1 MKNEILGGVLLNIL
15 IIEDDPNKA
24 KQLNEFF
31 SNVSDVKSITTKSS
45 YKTGLK
51 EILKNEYHF
60 LVLDMSMPT
69 FDISTEAGGGKVMH
83 FGGKEILRQLRR
95 KKVNIP
101 TVVVTQFESFGE
113 EKKMTL
119 DKLKDELS
127 QEFSDNYIKTI
138 YYNPAGIEWKHE
150 LQDVVDNF
158 EVK

>member
-1 MKNEILGGVLLNIL
+1 MNIL

-31 SNVSDVKSITTKSS
+31 SNISEVESITTKSS

-51 EILKNEYHF
+51 EILRNEYHF

-95 KKVNIP
+95 RKVNIP

-119 DKLKDELS
+119 DKLKDELR

>member
-1 MKNEILGGVLLNIL
+1 MNIL

-113 EKKMTL
+113 EKK
-119 DKLKDELS
+119 
-127 QEFSDNYIKTI
+127 
-138 YYNPAGIEWKHE
+138 
-150 LQDVVDNF
+150 
-158 EVK
+158 

>member
-1 MKNEILGGVLLNIL
+1 MNIL

-31 SNVSDVKSITTKSS
+31 SNISGFESITIKRS

-51 EILKNEYHF
+51 EILGNEYHF

-83 FGGKEILRQLRR
+83 FGGKEILRQLKR
-95 KKVNIP
+95 KKVSIP

-119 DKLKDELS
+119 DKLKEELK

-150 LQDVVDNF
+150 LQGVVDNF
-158 EVK
+158 GVK

>member
-1 MKNEILGGVLLNIL
+1 MLGGILLNIL

-31 SNVSDVKSITTKSS
+31 SNISEVESITIKSS

-51 EILKNEYHF
+51 EIFGNEYHF

-119 DKLKDELS
+119 DKLKEELK

-138 YYNPAGIEWKHE
+138 YYNPAGIEWKKE

>member
-1 MKNEILGGVLLNIL
+1 MNIL

>member
-1 MKNEILGGVLLNIL
+1 MNVL

-31 SNVSDVKSITTKSS
+31 SNIKDVKLITSKKS

-51 EILKNEYHF
+51 EIFRSKYHF

-95 KKVNIP
+95 KKVSIP

-119 DKLKDELS
+119 DKLKEEL
-127 QEFSDNYIKTI
+127 QLEFSDNYIKTI

-158 EVK
+158 GVK